1 VANFPVAEEPV
12 KLIFVDARV
21 ARDPWSKAV
30 ISAQSLEDAWWE
42 DMLTE
47 LGEFESA
54 VLSVGPTQS
63 SQPFFTWISRRIF
76 GSLSNIRW
84 LDDDDVVRQQRRG
97 DLASREHDREIPGHD
112 SSHYA

>member
-1 VANFPVAEEPV
+1 
-12 KLIFVDARV
+12 V

-30 ISAQSLEDAWWE
+30 ISAQSLEGAWWE

-54 VLSVGPTQS
+54 VRSLGPTQS
-63 SQPFFTWISRRIF
+63 SQPFFTWISRRMF

-97 DLASREHDREIPGHD
+97 DLASHEHDREIPGHG